1 MSYHFNTVKAY
12 LQDLDLVVDDED
24 TDEGLVV
31 VSDEN
36 RGINHLIVDCEDPIL
51 IVEQAIIPIPNNPG
65 NLFRRLLEIN
75 RTLIHGA
82 FALDEETGTILFRDT
97 LRLET
102 LDRSELEGSI
112 TALELALAENA
123 SELLEY
129 SKCLQTKCE
138 KLYLLTDLTNTKE

>member
-1 MSYHFNTVKAY
+1 MSEYFDTVKSY
-12 LQDLDLVVDDED
+12 LQDLDLAIDEED
-24 TDEGLVV
+24 TAEALVV
-31 VSDEN
+31 VSDED

-51 IVEQAIIPIPNNPG
+51 IVEQAIMPIPNNSDG
-65 NLFRRLLEIN
+65 LYKRLLEMN

-82 FALDEETGTILFRDT
+82 FAIDDETSTVLFRDT

-123 SELLEY
+123 AELLEY
-129 SKCLQTKCE
+129 SKK
-138 KLYLLTDLTNTKE
+138 